1 MERLSRPIIWLS
13 RIHHCRGFGI
23 QSPTDY
29 RFVRYVINEHW
40 PYYRYEELARE
51 VKGISSTQLRLCRLF
66 FRLANYCQAEWFVDF
81 NPTTDAYAT
90 YVKAG
95 CSKTKVCRVG
105 QGGKTLQFADPKKNC
120 LVRVACQNDMVS
132 IVSNLLHYCAPGTV
146 VVVDGIKKNRA
157 ARRLWKTLQ
166 ALPEVGAS
174 YDLYYCGIIIADN
187 RRYKK
192 NYIINF

>member
-1 MERLSRPIIWLS
+1 MERLSRAIIWLS
-13 RIHHCRGFGI
+13 RIHRCRGFGI

-40 PYYRYEELARE
+40 PYYRYEELACE
-51 VKGISSTQLRLCRLF
+51 VKGISSTQLRVCRLF

-81 NPTTDAYAT
+81 HPTTDAYAA
-90 YVKAG
+90 YVMAG
-95 CSKTKVCRVG
+95 CCKTKVCRAG
-105 QGGKTLQFADPKKNC
+105 QDGVTLRFEDPKKTC
-120 LVRVACQNDMVS
+120 LVRVACQQDMVP
-132 IVSNLLHYCAPGTV
+132 IVSGLLHDCAPGTV

-157 ARRLWKTLQ
+157 ARRAWKTFLSI
-166 ALPEVGAS
+166 PELGAS